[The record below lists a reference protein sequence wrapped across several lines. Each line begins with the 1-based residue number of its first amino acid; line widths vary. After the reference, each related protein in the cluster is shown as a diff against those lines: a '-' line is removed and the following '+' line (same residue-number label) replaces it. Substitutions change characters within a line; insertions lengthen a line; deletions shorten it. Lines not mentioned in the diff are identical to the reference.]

1 MSDEMIEM
9 RVLSRAGAR
18 IITQEEIAKITG
30 GQDGGHLPTSNVSR
44 DHTGRPVDI
53 TQD

>member
-1 MSDEMIEM
+1 MSNEKIEI
-9 RVLSRAGAR
+9 RVLNRAGAR

-30 GQDGGHLPTSNVSR
+30 GQDGPRPTGTISR
-44 DHTGRPVDI
+44 DHTGKPVDI